1 MTEVAIVTVSYHS
14 EDVLPAMLDSIP
26 DAITERYDVVVV
38 DNASDPALDA
48 VIAGRPD
55 VRRFDPRANL
65 GYGGAVN
72 AARPLLGNAEWILV
86 VNPDVVFEPG
96 SIDALVSRGREST
109 DVGSLG
115 PLITGAD
122 GTPYPSARKLP
133 SLRTGVGH
141 ALFVRFWPENPW
153 TASYRED
160 DAPASETRDAGWLSG
175 ACLLVRREAFDA
187 VGGFD
192 DGFFMYFED
201 VDLGRRLGLA
211 GWRNVFEP
219 AARITHSGAH
229 STAKESARMLD
240 AHHRSAYRY
249 LAKRYHNWYLW
260 PVRVVLRVALAAR
273 RRVTSW

>member
-1 MTEVAIVTVSYHS
+1 MSDVAIVTVSYHS
-14 EDVLPAMLDSIP
+14 DGVLPAMLDSIP
-26 DAITERYDVVVV
+26 VAVAEPYEVVVV
-38 DNASDPALDA
+38 DNASDPALEA
-48 VIAGRPD
+48 TVAGRPS
-55 VRRFDPRANL
+55 VRRFDPGANL

-72 AARPLLGNAEWILV
+72 AARPLLGDPEWILV

-96 SIDALVSRGREST
+96 SIDALLASGRRRPDAGT
-109 DVGSLG
+109 LG
-115 PLITGAD
+115 PLIVGSD

-160 DAPASETRDAGWLSG
+160 DAPASQSRDVGWLSG

-187 VGGFD
+187 ISGFD

-219 AARITHSGAH
+219 SARISHSGAH
-229 STAKESARMLD
+229 STAKESAHMLD

-249 LAKRYHNWYLW
+249 LAKRYNRWYLW
-260 PVRVVLRVALAAR
+260 PVRVVLRVALAVR